1 MTCFW
6 TSLCYKP
13 LVSGFSFRYP
23 ASKNSYIKKSKLI
36 LRTLKQEREK
46 LFSPIS
52 YFFIFYFFFMPALEP
67 ELGAR
72 DKNLRLWDRQLI
84 IALLLSHCRL
94 SRSEQF
100 VACPAL
106 LKTQCDNATN
116 LWCRARARL
125 TCWTATPSPRTRPSR
140 PSPRPAAGRYW
151 MSSTIGT
158 VSSNW
163 ANRDFFLQL
172 FCSVVDPITL
182 NWDPG

>member
-1 MTCFW
+1 MREKNYF
-6 TSLCYKP
+6 LQFP
-13 LVSGFSFRYP
+13 IFSF
-23 ASKNSYIKKSKLI
+23 
-36 LRTLKQEREK
+36 
-46 LFSPIS
+46 
-52 YFFIFYFFFMPALEP
+52 FIFFMPALEP

-84 IALLLSHCRL
+84 IALLLSHCHL

-106 LKTQCDNATN
+106 LKTQCDNDTN

-172 FCSVVDPITL
+172 FCSIVDPITL
-182 NWDPG
+182 NWNPG